1 MTSARVPAATD
12 RRRPAPAT
20 RRFGYVVA
28 IVVNGAMLWV
38 AHQLLGW
45 GWPDFLTD
53 DFGKVLWLLSA
64 SFVAGMVVN
73 AGFLFYDRGRFRAL
87 GDLVTAVFGLLVS
100 LRVWNVFPFEFAGYD
115 NDWSWL
121 FRTGLVVGIGGT
133 VIAIM
138 VNVVKLVRPTDE
150 PAD

>member
-1 MTSARVPAATD
+1 
-12 RRRPAPAT
+12 
-20 RRFGYVVA
+20 
-28 IVVNGAMLWV
+28 
-38 AHQLLGW
+38 
-45 GWPDFLTD
+45 
-53 DFGKVLWLLSA
+53 
-64 SFVAGMVVN
+64 
-73 AGFLFYDRGRFRAL
+73 
-87 GDLVTAVFGLLVS
+87 
-100 LRVWNVFPFEFAGYD
+100 VFPFEFTGYD

>member
-1 MTSARVPAATD
+1 MTSTPVPAPAA
-12 RRRPAPAT
+12 RHRPAPAS
-20 RRFGYVVA
+20 RRFGYFVA
-28 IVVNGAMLWV
+28 IVLNGTMLWV

-45 GWPDFLTD
+45 GWPDFLTG
-53 DFGKVLWLLSA
+53 DFVQVLWLLSA

-73 AGFLFYDRGRFRAL
+73 AGFLFDDRGRFRAL

-100 LRVWNVFPFEFAGYD
+100 LRVWNVFPFEFSGYA

-121 FRTGLVVGIGGT
+121 LRTGLGVGIGGT

-138 VNVVKLVRPTDE
+138 VNVAKLLRPTDE
-150 PAD
+150 HAD